1 MFLQV
6 LLNKFSF
13 NRLHE
18 IITLRPSE
26 MSEREKKNV
35 YIFYDTHSVASRDR
49 CVVGAVEQAR
59 CAVG

>member
-1 MFLQV
+1 M
-6 LLNKFSF
+6 
-13 NRLHE
+13 RLSHFVGDDD
-18 IITLRPSE
+18 
-26 MSEREKKNV
+26 EREKKNV